1 MLLSHPGKV
10 ATETHTIVA
19 PRHEACVPVILEWLD
34 RQNTAKPLRAIG
46 HRIVHGG
53 MRYSSP
59 ERLTPEVVTELRRLS
74 PYDPEHLP
82 AEIDLIE
89 SFMRHDPTLI
99 QIACFDTAFH
109 RDMPSIA
116 RLLPI
121 PRRYYDKGVRRY
133 GFHGLSYAFLM
144 KELKRVGRA
153 GECAGRIILAHL
165 GNGASMAAVSK
176 GKPVETTMGFTPTS
190 GLPMSRRSG
199 DLDPG
204 LVAYLAGSESMTVEQ
219 FQHMVNAESGLLGV
233 SGTSSDIRDLLAR
246 EPSDHRAAE
255 AIELFCYHVRKGIG
269 ALAVTLG
276 GLDTLVFSGGIGE
289 NAVVIRERI
298 CRGLGFLGVRLDDL
312 KNQAGEP
319 VISGMDGCVT
329 VRVIRTDEEIE
340 IADSVQQ
347 VLNRSLP
354 TN

>member
-1 MLLSHPGKV
+1 MTIHNGLEPRTISSVRQKGVEHDIELVMAWRESESAHVILTINGGSSSIRFALFRSGEHLVRLAGGKIERIGLPDSRLLLSHPGKV

-199 DLDPG
+199 
-204 LVAYLAGSESMTVEQ
+204 
-219 FQHMVNAESGLLGV
+219 
-233 SGTSSDIRDLLAR
+233 
-246 EPSDHRAAE
+246 
-255 AIELFCYHVRKGIG
+255 
-269 ALAVTLG
+269 
-276 GLDTLVFSGGIGE
+276 
-289 NAVVIRERI
+289 ERTTH
-298 CRGLGFLGVRLDDL
+298 F
-312 KNQAGEP
+312 
-319 VISGMDGCVT
+319 
-329 VRVIRTDEEIE
+329 
-340 IADSVQQ
+340 
-347 VLNRSLP
+347 
-354 TN
+354 